1 VGLESGPFLV
11 KCVCACVCHHTAWR
25 MRYLSHTLS
34 PKLLLWESHCSGPDG
49 GSKEREKRGMREVED
64 EDEIFRIKGD
74 STDLAGAERDR

>member
-1 VGLESGPFLV
+1 
-11 KCVCACVCHHTAWR
+11 

-49 GSKEREKRGMREVED
+49 GRKEREREREKRGMREVED
-64 EDEIFRIKGD
+64 EDEIFRIKCD